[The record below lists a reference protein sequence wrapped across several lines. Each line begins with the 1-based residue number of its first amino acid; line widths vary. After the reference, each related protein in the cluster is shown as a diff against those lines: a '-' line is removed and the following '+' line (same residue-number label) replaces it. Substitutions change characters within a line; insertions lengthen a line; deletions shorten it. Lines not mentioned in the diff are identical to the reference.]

1 EAAPQ
6 CWFPTLFVAPA
17 GWILLGIPRL
27 LGDTRTRGPRILRET
42 RIFWIFWDLGDLD
55 LRFLRCLRLR
65 VLRWSLRF
73 LWLLRLLG
81 GGPRCQCLL
90 LFRGCGSR
98 GPILGGTAVG
108 VARERPRFVGLH
120 HP

>member
-1 EAAPQ
+1 GAAEAAPQ

-73 LWLLRLLG
+73 LWLLRPLG
-81 GGPRCQCLL
+81 GGLRC
-90 LFRGCGSR
+90 
-98 GPILGGTAVG
+98 PILGGTAVG
-108 VARERPRFVGLH
+108 GAGERPRFVVLH